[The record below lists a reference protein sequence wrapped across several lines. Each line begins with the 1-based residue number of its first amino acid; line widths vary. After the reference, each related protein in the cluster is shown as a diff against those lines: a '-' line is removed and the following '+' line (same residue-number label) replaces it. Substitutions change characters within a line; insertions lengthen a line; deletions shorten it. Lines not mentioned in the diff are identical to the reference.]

1 MEEKKK
7 RGRPKKVVEPK
18 TEEVLNDKVDFK
30 TAPKD
35 AYDSE
40 KATTLADEPPK
51 YQTTPM
57 SNWAIENRK
66 RKLGLKD

>member
-18 TEEVLNDKVDFK
+18 LEETLTDKVDFK
-30 TAPKD
+30 AAPESV
-35 AYDSE
+35 YDRE
-40 KATTLADEPPK
+40 KALTVADEPAK

-66 RKLGLKD
+66 KKLGLKD

>member
-7 RGRPKKVVEPK
+7 RGRPKKTVDPAPENLTYDKPVKVESPVLLDGVVSCG
-18 TEEVLNDKVDFK
+18 T
-30 TAPKD
+30 
-35 AYDSE
+35 
-40 KATTLADEPPK
+40 DEPPK

-66 RKLGLKD
+66 KKLGLKD